1 MNTPL
6 RITLRLVLAGA
17 LATLVLG
24 CAGRPKPMQFINRMS
39 RANSRLA
46 AAAKDFEKKISP
58 LSGGQPVNAS
68 EVRSSF
74 SQLENA
80 LGEARKEADKL
91 QAPIGPSTGPDL
103 LSKYRD
109 YIDGQQK
116 AFDNYV
122 KPIMPIVEG
131 PGDPIAKWTQIKP
144 LLEKLN
150 QEASATYGAL
160 QEAEKA
166 YAKEQNLRLVN

>member
-6 RITLRLVLAGA
+6 RISLRLFLAGT
-17 LATLVLG
+17 LAALVLG
-24 CAGRPKPMQFINRMS
+24 CAGRPKPMQFINRMA

-58 LSGGQPVNAS
+58 LSGGQPVNPS
-68 EVRSSF
+68 EVRSSY

-80 LGEARKEADKL
+80 LGDARKEADKL
-91 QAPIGPSTGPDL
+91 KPPIGPSTGPEL
-103 LSKYRD
+103 LAKYRD

-116 AFDNYV
+116 LFDNYV
-122 KPIMPIVEG
+122 KQIMTIVEG
-131 PGDPIAKWTQIKP
+131 PADPPAKWGQIKP
-144 LLEKLN
+144 LLDKLA
-150 QEASATYGAL
+150 QEAGTSYSAL
-160 QEAEKA
+160 QEAQTA